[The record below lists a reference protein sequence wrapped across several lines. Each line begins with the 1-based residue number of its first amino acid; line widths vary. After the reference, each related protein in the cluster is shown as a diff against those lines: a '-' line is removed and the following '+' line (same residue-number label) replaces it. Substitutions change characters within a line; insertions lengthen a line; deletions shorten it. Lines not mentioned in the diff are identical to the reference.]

1 MNTSSKSRRLLVAV
15 SAMALLAA
23 CGGGEKKAGHGG
35 KNGGAEAGEEAPAQ
49 PATPVEVVTLT
60 AGKVENVRTFS
71 GRARAFNE
79 AEIRPQVSGIIK
91 ERLFE
96 QGQEV
101 EEGAPLYKIVDD
113 EYVAA
118 VQSAKAALKSAQ
130 AAANVAAT
138 TAKRLKALVD
148 QNAVS
153 QQEYDDADATLR
165 QALAS
170 VDAQKAA
177 LENAQISLDRTVIKA
192 PLSGTIGR
200 SAVTQGALV
209 SQGQPNPL
217 ALISQLDPIFIDLTV
232 PSVDI
237 LEYQQNVA
245 SGDITGAAKDGVPIT
260 IIFENGTEYPHKGI
274 LKVVEVT
281 VDERAGTVAV
291 RGDVPNPDRQL
302 MPGMY
307 LRASVSAGTIENAV
321 TVPQG
326 AVMRTP
332 TGAETVFVAT
342 PDNKVEQRTLVVR
355 GSLGNKWIVKSG
367 VVAGDKVIVS
377 GLQRLRPGMSVEPQ
391 EQKQTNGAQ

>member
-1 MNTSSKSRRLLVAV
+1 MNTSTNSRRLLVAV

-23 CGGGEKKAGHGG
+23 CGGGEKKAGHKG
-35 KNGGAEAGEEAPAQ
+35 KAGEEAAAQ
-49 PATPVEVVTLT
+49 QAMPVEVVTLT
-60 AGKVENVRTFS
+60 AGKVDNIRTFS

-96 QGQEV
+96 QGQDV
-101 EEGAPLYKIVDD
+101 LEGAPLYKIVDD

-130 AAANVAAT
+130 AAANVAST
-138 TAKRLKALVD
+138 TAKRMKALVD

-153 QQEYDDADATLR
+153 RQEYDDAEAALS

-177 LENAQISLDRTVIKA
+177 LDNAQISLDRTTIKA

-209 SQGQPNPL
+209 SQGQPNAL
-217 ALISQLDPIFIDLTV
+217 AKISQLDPIFVDLTV

-245 SGDITGAAKDGVPIT
+245 SGEITGASKDGVPIT
-260 IIFENGTEYPHKGI
+260 ILFENGTEYPHKGV

-302 MPGMY
+302 MPGMF

-326 AVMRTP
+326 AIVRTP
-332 TGAETVFVAT
+332 TGANTVLVVT
-342 PDNKVEQRTLVVR
+342 PDNKVEQRSLEIR
-355 GSLGNKWIVKSG
+355 GSFGNSWIIKSG
-367 VVAGDKVIVS
+367 VSAGDKVILS

-391 EQKQTNGAQ
+391 EKKQDNGAQ